1 MTEIVDAELLSRA
14 KSLLDADGRRLANI
28 TQFSQAAVPVISCG
42 ALFVQAPVGFTGYGR
57 CFLDS
62 GFVQRRLRAY
72 AQRLMT
78 LTSAC
83 VLPQRLTRLI
93 NHYYE
98 PQTAHLQMSSSN
110 LPRREARQQSA
121 SIAQLQN
128 NVRKVAELVRK
139 LKLAKVP
146 FFTREQL
153 LTKYRI
159 FVQKLDI
166 ATGEPGTQGQAYIE
180 PVRPEIV
187 LDWLKK
193 YAPEKSADRPYFDLD
208 FTGYDVTGMSL
219 DFYLGEAMEL
229 CNLLLNH
236 VNYSKDEKMGV
247 MMGQESNW
255 NRAELPRN
263 LINSQSLPHSDW
275 EARELFHQI
284 HPTQEKLDFDC
295 ITDSHPAF
303 PHLQC
308 WLADELPVKD
318 RPCLSPAE
326 LITTLA
332 LAVATIKDPKYHQAS
347 VIPITVFSCSG
358 RMLRIVQGAINF
370 RDLHLD
376 FRCSPVIDFS
386 VGALRSN
393 GPNARKVA
401 EVLGWVLG
409 RPVGQTFPDR
419 NE

>member
-1 MTEIVDAELLSRA
+1 
-14 KSLLDADGRRLANI
+14 
-28 TQFSQAAVPVISCG
+28 
-42 ALFVQAPVGFTGYGR
+42 
-57 CFLDS
+57 
-62 GFVQRRLRAY
+62 
-72 AQRLMT
+72 
-78 LTSAC
+78 
-83 VLPQRLTRLI
+83 
-93 NHYYE
+93 
-98 PQTAHLQMSSSN
+98 MSSSN

-166 ATGEPGTQGQAYIE
+166 ATGERGTQGQAYIE

-193 YAPEKSADRPYFDLD
+193 YAPEKSADRLYFDLD
-208 FTGYDVTGMSL
+208 FTGYDVTEMSL

-284 HPTQEKLDFDC
+284 HPIQEKLDFDC

-347 VIPITVFSCSG
+347 VIPVSLLISLILTAYRVVLILSLFKITVFSCSA
-358 RMLRIVQGAINF
+358 RKLRIVQGAINF
-370 RDLHLD
+370 HTLDLD
-376 FRCSPVIDFS
+376 FRYSFVIDFS
-386 VGALRSN
+386 VGGLHSN
-393 GPNARKVA
+393 SQNAKAVA
-401 EVLGWVLG
+401 GVLGWVLG
-409 RPVGQTFPDR
+409 RPVGQTFPGI
-419 NE
+419 NQ

>member
-1 MTEIVDAELLSRA
+1 
-14 KSLLDADGRRLANI
+14 
-28 TQFSQAAVPVISCG
+28 
-42 ALFVQAPVGFTGYGR
+42 
-57 CFLDS
+57 
-62 GFVQRRLRAY
+62 
-72 AQRLMT
+72 
-78 LTSAC
+78 
-83 VLPQRLTRLI
+83 
-93 NHYYE
+93 
-98 PQTAHLQMSSSN
+98 MSSSN

-347 VIPITVFSCSG
+347 VIPVSLLISLILTAYRVVLILSLFKITVFSCSG